1 MRRLRCIMLV
11 LALLIGIGVAV
22 VPETTQA
29 SARAFNPKGG
39 CVWRE
44 SNGIT
49 HRYEIVVHWEN
60 LTWFQADQLA
70 SQRKYKGVK
79 GYLATITNG
88 AEDWCV
94 RTMMLQSKIPAV
106 DATGA
111 WLGGHDLS
119 KRGEW
124 RWTNG
129 PEKGSLVQ
137 RRFFLWHTNQP
148 DNNPTERCLGYMYR
162 EGWVAGN
169 NYPCTEVL
177 TDGFFRDKMKRYIV
191 EYTARGTVLR

>member
-1 MRRLRCIMLV
+1 MRESRFILLV
-11 LALLIGIGVAV
+11 MAMLIGIGVAF
-22 VPETTQA
+22 VPAPTFA
-29 SARAFNPKGG
+29 SARAYNPNAG

-49 HRYEIVVHWEN
+49 HRYEIVVHPQN
-60 LTWFQADQLA
+60 LTWFQADQFA
-70 SQRKYKGVK
+70 SQRKYKGVR

-88 AEDWCV
+88 SEDWCV
-94 RTMMLQSKIPAV
+94 RTMLLNRVPWI

-111 WLGGHDLS
+111 WLGGNDLA

-129 PEKGSLVQ
+129 PEKGSLV
-137 RRFFLWHTNQP
+137 RRPHFLWHTNQP

-162 EGWVAGN
+162 EGWVGGN
-169 NYPCTEVL
+169 NYPCTQVV

-191 EYTARGTVLR
+191 EYSARGNVLN

>member
-1 MRRLRCIMLV
+1 MRATRLVMLV
-11 LALLIGIGVAV
+11 LALLISGGVAL
-22 VPETTQA
+22 VPETTMA
-29 SARAFNPKGG
+29 TARAFNPNGG
-39 CVWRE
+39 CVWRDG
-44 SNGIT
+44 NGVT
-49 HRYEIVVHWEN
+49 HRYEIVVHWQN

-70 SQRKYKGVK
+70 SQRKYKGVR

-88 AEDWCV
+88 SEDWCV
-94 RTMMLQSKIPAV
+94 RTMLLNRVPWI

-111 WLGGHDLS
+111 WLGGNDLA

-129 PEKGSLVQ
+129 PEKGALVTRPQ
-137 RRFFLWHTNQP
+137 FLWHTNQP

-162 EGWVAGN
+162 EGWVGGN
-169 NYPCTEVL
+169 NYPCTQVM

-191 EYTARGTVLR
+191 EYTARGTVLN